1 MKYSLFIL
9 AALLCNCS
17 PYLPASTDARLNQ
30 PMLIVVEC
38 KGDRL
43 IESSALLAL
52 RTFRFN
58 DLEKQNQGSSIFIK
72 ARYQELSDSQA
83 AQIKE
88 KLDMMPGVWDVQ
100 LIRDG
105 VPVKHVVQLRNPL
118 SP

>member
-17 PYLPASTDARLNQ
+17 PYLPVSTEPRLNET
-30 PMLIVVEC
+30 MLIVVEC
-38 KGDRL
+38 KGDKL

-58 DLEKQNQGSSIFIK
+58 DLEKQNQGTTIFIK
-72 ARYQELSDSQA
+72 ARYRELSDFQA

-105 VPVKHVVQLRNPL
+105 VPVKHVLQSRQDFK
-118 SP
+118 